1 MEILKI
7 INQDKIKEVFQR
19 IQINTNKLI
28 QIIKSQNGEK
38 KEKNLLKQ

>member
-1 MEILKI
+1 MEILRI

-19 IQINTNKLI
+19 IQINTSKLI